1 MALLSVGDYGLLSWM
16 PTLLSR
22 KFALSAA
29 DLGLI
34 FGLITSIAG
43 VAGGLVGGIASD
55 RVERRRGLP
64 GRLLLAGIAGA
75 LGALAAALISGNLT
89 IALLGLGLWTFASSV
104 GGLTGIT
111 ALQEMVPNECRGVA
125 MALLA
130 FCNTLLGL
138 GLGPTLVAVCTERLF
153 GDDRAVDQAIA
164 VVVVPAALLA
174 WLLFIRCRYALRNR
188 AMIFQ

>member
-34 FGLITSIAG
+34 FGLTHRLREWLA
-43 VAGGLVGGIASD
+43 ACRGIASD

-89 IALLGLGLWTFASSV
+89 IALLGLGL
-104 GGLTGIT
+104 
-111 ALQEMVPNECRGVA
+111 
-125 MALLA
+125 
-130 FCNTLLGL
+130 
-138 GLGPTLVAVCTERLF
+138 
-153 GDDRAVDQAIA
+153 
-164 VVVVPAALLA
+164 
-174 WLLFIRCRYALRNR
+174 
-188 AMIFQ
+188 